1 MKTSATL
8 RILMR
13 GEPQKS
19 FPKLFE
25 CKDVPEGG
33 LGLAC
38 TGNGGSLRA
47 YSVEAPRCLCSETS
61 HIQPSSRAPAWCNPA
76 RARSMPLSHQQPSGP
91 GD

>member
-1 MKTSATL
+1 MKTSGTL

-38 TGNGGSLRA
+38 TGNGGSLRVCSA
-47 YSVEAPRCLCSETS
+47 EAPRGLCRETS
-61 HIQPSSRAPAWCNPA
+61 DIQPSSGAPAWCNPA
-76 RARSMPLSHQQPSGP
+76 RARSMPLSHQQPSGL